1 MIFDLEDDIKKTSKQ
16 TPLNPNVVFEESQP
30 LKTPVRFSETQ
41 HRYGSDY
48 DPDTMDL
55 FEGQYDYMYQTISE
69 ELVGQHKPKV
79 EQSLR
84 RELITELIDVL
95 KDLKHQ
101 DRNEK

>member
-16 TPLNPNVVFEESQP
+16 TPLNPNVVFEESLP

-41 HRYGSDY
+41 HSYGSDY

-55 FEGQYDYMYQTISE
+55 FEGQ
-69 ELVGQHKPKV
+69 
-79 EQSLR
+79 LR

>member
-16 TPLNPNVVFEESQP
+16 TPLNPNVGFEESLP

-48 DPDTMDL
+48 EPDAMDL

-69 ELVGQHKPKV
+69 ELVRQHKPKV

-84 RELITELIDVL
+84 RQLITELIDVL
-95 KDLKHQ
+95 NNLKH
-101 DRNEK
+101 